1 MVEMLEFLDHSKK
14 SHPSHLQTT
23 KEVLELSIHLV
34 FKIQERPQN
43 RSLAREYYIF
53 SVKMLVLDSEAYSSL
68 ISLFSVICQDA
79 LVKPNHLHNAAGLAC
94 VLAA

>member
-53 SVKMLVLDSEAYSSL
+53 SVK
-68 ISLFSVICQDA
+68 
-79 LVKPNHLHNAAGLAC
+79 NAALGQRG
-94 VLAA
+94 VLFLDFTFLGDLSRCIS

>member
-34 FKIQERPQN
+34 FKIQERPQS

-53 SVKMLVLDSEAYSSL
+53 SVKNAPLGQRGVLFLDFTFLGDLSRC
-68 ISLFSVICQDA
+68 IS
-79 LVKPNHLHNAAGLAC
+79 
-94 VLAA
+94 